1 MVDVKEDEIEEAIIY
16 LRQHLQGEIG
26 TWKENDVKE
35 KLKDWR
41 IEKNTSDDTE
51 LRKALVNLFDIQT
64 DSDKL
69 PIIDSIIDIIWG
81 ISLASVQYPI
91 WTLKYVTSDT
101 EEKSLLTDLH
111 KLFIID
117 NYANL
122 ANSQELATRINER
135 MDELKALISDKGNFY
150 NGFINYIKGIQT
162 IALQE
167 SEIDSAISYLNGRK
181 INIKA
186 WSEILISNILKDWRL
201 ENSTRKEEEP
211 EIPTTE
217 KEEIVRWVQNLSPE
231 KAKSILNAMC
241 DDNVTLNL
249 LKKYVNK

>member
-1 MVDVKEDEIEEAIIY
+1 M
-16 LRQHLQGEIG
+16 
-26 TWKENDVKE
+26 
-35 KLKDWR
+35 
-41 IEKNTSDDTE
+41 
-51 LRKALVNLFDIQT
+51 
-64 DSDKL
+64 
-69 PIIDSIIDIIWG
+69 
-81 ISLASVQYPI
+81 
-91 WTLKYVTSDT
+91 TSDT

-162 IALQE
+162 IALQD

-201 ENSTRKEEEP
+201 ENSSKKKKNKRYQPLKRRDC
-211 EIPTTE
+211 
-217 KEEIVRWVQNLSPE
+217 KMGS
-231 KAKSILNAMC
+231 KS
-241 DDNVTLNL
+241 VT
-249 LKKYVNK
+249 

>member
-1 MVDVKEDEIEEAIIY
+1 M
-16 LRQHLQGEIG
+16 
-26 TWKENDVKE
+26 
-35 KLKDWR
+35 
-41 IEKNTSDDTE
+41 
-51 LRKALVNLFDIQT
+51 NLFDIQT

-162 IALQE
+162 IALQD

-181 INIKA
+181 
-186 WSEILISNILKDWRL
+186 STLRL
-201 ENSTRKEEEP
+201 GVKY
-211 EIPTTE
+211 
-217 KEEIVRWVQNLSPE
+217 LSV
-231 KAKSILNAMC
+231 I
-241 DDNVTLNL
+241 
-249 LKKYVNK
+249 Y